1 MVQPEV
7 FAEGHSRIR
16 LMGLRLDPHRLI
28 YSTLIMMVALAV
40 FDEDSKPFTGST
52 VGDVFVVVLMPLA
65 ALSLAHGFSDAID
78 IQIRTR
84 HRLTR
89 ADRRHIAG
97 TSVQYLLVGLPVL
110 LLAVIFSIV
119 GIDVEVATNIGEA
132 LGQISLLFWGA
143 FAARS
148 AGLGRWAQV
157 RFALVYSFLGSL
169 IIVVEVL
176 VAH

>member
-1 MVQPEV
+1 MGVDIDT
-7 FAEGHSRIR
+7 EGHARVH
-16 LMGLRLDPHRLI
+16 LLGMRLDPHRVI
-28 YSTLIMMVALAV
+28 YATLIMMVALAI
-40 FDEDSKPFTGST
+40 FDEESDPFTGSN
-52 VGDVFVVVLMPLA
+52 VGDIFVVVLLPLA

-89 ADRRHIAG
+89 ADRRHIFG
-97 TSVQYLLVGLPVL
+97 TSLQYTLVGLPVL
-110 LLAVIFSIV
+110 VLAVVFAAV
-119 GIDVEVATNIGEA
+119 GLNVELATNIGEG

-148 AGLGRWAQV
+148 AGLGHWAQV

-169 IIVVEVL
+169 IIAVEVL

>member
-1 MVQPEV
+1 MADPEIYS
-7 FAEGHSRIR
+7 EGHARIR
-16 LMGLRLDPHRLI
+16 LLGLRLDPHRLI
-28 YSTLIMMVALAV
+28 YSTLIMMVALAI
-40 FDEDSKPFTGST
+40 FDEEADPFTGSN
-52 VGDVFVVVLMPLA
+52 VGDIFVVVLMPLA

-89 ADRRHIAG
+89 QDRRHIFA
-97 TSVQYLLVGLPVL
+97 TSVQYMLVGLPVL
-110 LLAVIFSIV
+110 VLAVLFSFV
-119 GIDVEVATNIGEA
+119 GIAVEVAANIGEI
-132 LGQISLLFWGA
+132 LGQVSLLFWGA

-157 RFALVYSFLGSL
+157 RFALVYSLLGSL
-169 IIVVEVL
+169 IIAVEVL